1 MVQNKFYRNKIHHP
15 IYWNKKIR
23 KYSKNRF
30 AQWGQVKENYFFGIN
45 PTTPTYSKIGPKK
58 KTTAFWRLRVVFSK
72 HFQRRARKICR
83 AELMAPVPPDPCG
96 FQPLKTATHT
106 HTHITYSYILRES
119 LLAYEYMEKY
129 TRRARA
135 INTRFFTIAGAPG
148 ALIADAKS
156 SGFLRQE
163 AVRELLKPFPGLDLG
178 SKVRGSPPCVAGVCS
193 AHSLS
198 AVFVVERFVPVER
211 RLARA

>member
-1 MVQNKFYRNKIHHP
+1 MRPRERKLFFRNKPNDADILE
-15 IYWNKKIR
+15 
-23 KYSKNRF
+23 NR
-30 AQWGQVKENYFFGIN
+30 
-45 PTTPTYSKIGPKK
+45 TKK
-58 KTTAFWRLRVVFSK
+58 KNHRILETSCRVFKTFSASRSENMSSGANGARSARPLRFS
-72 HFQRRARKICR
+72 A
-83 AELMAPVPPDPCG
+83 AENG
-96 FQPLKTATHT
+96 HT